1 MLCDKYWPLQQG
13 TVYHGLIQVTTV
25 IRKQGPDYFVTT
37 INLRQVSKRNIHH
50 LLWYLLKCCCG
61 LVCALTAPVINQRRR
76 RSLCVWVE
84 GKCLCFRE
92 IVQLTG

>member
-1 MLCDKYWPLQQG
+1 MQVLCDKYWPLQQG

-37 INLRQVSKRNIHH
+37 IKLRQVSKRNIHH
-50 LLWYLLKCCCG
+50 LLWYLLPFKV
-61 LVCALTAPVINQRRR
+61 LLWTVINQRRR
-76 RSLCVWVE
+76 RRLCVWVE
-84 GKCLCFRE
+84 GKCLRFRE